1 MTEVS
6 RPVQIA
12 LLAVVLFAVAWFVA
26 LKPGD
31 SNEATTAAAPA
42 PAQTTPASAPAAE
55 PTPAKTTAEQAPEP
69 TTQSSAQPT
78 ATPATGSVEEVA
90 AVGADRASAS
100 VVSTTGTAADPN
112 AALVEVSALP
122 ADVRRAISKKQ
133 VVVLLFWNRKGADDS
148 AVFRSVKHLNR
159 RGGKVYVKTD
169 SARHVSAYS
178 GITGGAQVLQTPTV
192 IVVDRNKKAIT
203 LPGYVD
209 GATIDHVVRIA
220 VS

>member
-31 SNEATTAAAPA
+31 SNESTTAAAPA
-42 PAQTTPASAPAAE
+42 PAQTTAASE
-55 PTPAKTTAEQAPEP
+55 PTPTKTTAEKAPEP
-69 TTQSSAQPT
+69 TTQSSAQP
-78 ATPATGSVEEVA
+78 AETPAKGSVEEVA
-90 AVGADRASAS
+90 AVGADRASAA
-100 VVSTTGTAADPN
+100 VVRASGTPSASAQVDDDV
-112 AALVEVSALP
+112 VEVSALP

-133 VVVLLFWNRKGADDS
+133 VVVLLFWNNKGADDV
-148 AVFRSVKHLNR
+148 AVFRSVKHLSR
-159 RGGKVYVKTD
+159 RGGRVYVKTD
-169 SARHVSAYS
+169 SAKHVSDYS

-192 IVVDRNKKAIT
+192 IVVDRKKKAIT

-209 GATIDHVVRIA
+209 GATINHVVGIA